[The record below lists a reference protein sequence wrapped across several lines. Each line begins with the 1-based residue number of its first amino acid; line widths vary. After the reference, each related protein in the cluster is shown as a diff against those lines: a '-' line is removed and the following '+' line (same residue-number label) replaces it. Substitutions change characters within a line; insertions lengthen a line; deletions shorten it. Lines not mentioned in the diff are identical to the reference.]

1 MVAECLRRSPEDIV
15 SLPDLQR
22 ELREQFGL
30 SLPQNAIRTV
40 LKRAR
45 KQNYVRVETGVY
57 YRNEDELE
65 KSVFHSEQRRVM
77 LEHDSLVKEFVEFA
91 ARHLS
96 VELSVEDADAALQ
109 SYLAENQLQ
118 LVNAVT
124 HGTVVPPSGRSVR
137 NFRFLVSSFVW
148 HCKRCTL
155 QP

>member
-91 ARHLS
+91 GDMIES
-96 VELSVEDADAALQ
+96 C
-109 SYLAENQLQ
+109 
-118 LVNAVT
+118 
-124 HGTVVPPSGRSVR
+124 GSGIS
-137 NFRFLVSSFVW
+137 
-148 HCKRCTL
+148 
-155 QP
+155 